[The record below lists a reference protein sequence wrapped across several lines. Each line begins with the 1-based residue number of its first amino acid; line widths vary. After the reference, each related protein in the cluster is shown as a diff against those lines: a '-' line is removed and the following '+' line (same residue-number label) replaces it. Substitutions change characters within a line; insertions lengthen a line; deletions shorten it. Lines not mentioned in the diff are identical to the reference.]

1 MEMKRVCVYCGSRH
15 GKRPAYTAAAQTL
28 GRELAQSGRSLVYGG
43 GNVGLMGVVADAVLE
58 AGGEVIGVIPW
69 PMVTRE
75 LAHHGVTKLH
85 VVSSMHERKALM
97 AQLADGFIALP
108 GGVGTLEEL
117 FEIWTWAQLGIHQKP
132 LGLLN
137 TDGFYSSLVAF
148 LDHLTAEDFV
158 TPENRSFVRIDAD
171 PKSLLE
177 KMSQFVPGPR
187 AKWMDPGET

>member
-1 MEMKRVCVYCGSRH
+1 MDMKRVCVYCGSRH
-15 GKRPAYTAAAQTL
+15 GKRPAYTAAAQAL
-28 GRELAQSGRSLVYGG
+28 GRELAQSGRGLVYGG

-58 AGGEVIGVIPW
+58 AGGEVIGVIPR
-69 PMVTRE
+69 PMVSRE

-85 VVSSMHERKALM
+85 VVTSMHERKALM

-137 TDGFYSSLVAF
+137 VEGFYSSLVTF

-158 TPENRSFVRIDAD
+158 TSENRSFVRIDDD
-171 PKSLLE
+171 PKRLLQ
-177 KMSQFVPGPR
+177 KMSQFQPGPR
-187 AKWMDPGET
+187 PQWMDADAT

>member
-15 GKRPAYTAAAQTL
+15 GKRPAYTAAAQAL

-58 AGGEVIGVIPW
+58 AGGEVIGVIPR

-137 TDGFYSSLVAF
+137 TEGFYTSLVTF

-158 TPENRSFVRIDAD
+158 TPENRSLLRIDAD
-171 PKSLLE
+171 PKSLLD

-187 AKWMDPGET
+187 PRWMDPDET

>member
-15 GKRPAYTAAAQTL
+15 GKRPAYAAAARAL

-58 AGGEVIGVIPW
+58 AGGEVVGVIPR

-75 LAHHGVTKLH
+75 LAHHGVTHLH

-97 AQLADGFIALP
+97 AQLSDGFIALP
-108 GGVGTLEEL
+108 GGVGTLDEL

-137 TDGFYSSLVAF
+137 SEGFYSSLVTF

-158 TPENRSFVRIDAD
+158 TLENRNFVRIDDD
-171 PKSLLE
+171 PKRLLE
-177 KMSQFVPGPR
+177 EMSRFQPGPR
-187 AKWMDPGET
+187 PQWMDLDET